1 MSDEQGRDERTER
14 ELFRHDNLL
23 VTTRRFVVDERT
35 YAIRTVTS
43 VAISTRTDAP
53 SAKIL
58 GGGLILVILGITL
71 IVREHAGSHS
81 NEGRTGIGM
90 LMLGL
95 LIVGGWFSQQK
106 RSRVTFNVMLTSA
119 SGEQVA
125 YSTTDEGLARELVA
139 HLNEARA
146 AAD

>member
-1 MSDEQGRDERTER
+1 MASEHEGTER

-23 VTTRRFVVDERT
+23 VTTTRFVVDERT

-43 VAISTRTDAP
+43 VAISTTTDAP

-58 GGGLILVILGITL
+58 GVGLILAILGITL
-71 IVREHAGSHS
+71 IVREDAGSHS

-95 LIVGGWFSQQK
+95 LIIGGWFSQQK
-106 RSRVTFNVMLTSA
+106 RSRVTFNVTLTSA
-119 SGEQVA
+119 SGAQVA
-125 YSTTDEGLARELVA
+125 YRTTDEGLARELVV
-139 HLNEARA
+139 HLNDALA

>member
-1 MSDEQGRDERTER
+1 MASEHEGTER
-14 ELFRHDNLL
+14 ELFRHDDLL
-23 VTTRRFVVDERT
+23 VTTRRFVVGWKT
-35 YAIRTVTS
+35 YAMRTVTS
-43 VAISTRTDAP
+43 VAISTTTDAP

-58 GGGLILVILGITL
+58 GGGLILAILGITL
-71 IVREHAGSHS
+71 IVRSHS

-95 LIVGGWFSQQK
+95 LIIGGWFSRQK
-106 RSRVTFNVMLTSA
+106 RSQVTFNVTLTSA

-125 YSTTDEGLARELVA
+125 YSTTDEGLARELVV
-139 HLNEARA
+139 HLNDALA